1 MFMCIRVCS
10 SGYVCVNIVFHVL
23 FCYSLGQACN
33 HVAALLFFI
42 ESHVHD
48 DKLPTEKSKTSL
60 SMKWNQPSQKA
71 VTPARAK
78 EMTFIKPSH
87 VDLEQRVPN

>member
-1 MFMCIRVCS
+1 MATYASILFFMCYFVTAWVR
-10 SGYVCVNIVFHVL
+10 H
-23 FCYSLGQACN
+23 ATMCN
-33 HVAALLFFI
+33 HVAALCFFI
-42 ESHVHD
+42 ENHVHD

-60 SMKWNQPSQKA
+60 SMNWNQPSQKA
-71 VTPARAK
+71 VTPAHAK